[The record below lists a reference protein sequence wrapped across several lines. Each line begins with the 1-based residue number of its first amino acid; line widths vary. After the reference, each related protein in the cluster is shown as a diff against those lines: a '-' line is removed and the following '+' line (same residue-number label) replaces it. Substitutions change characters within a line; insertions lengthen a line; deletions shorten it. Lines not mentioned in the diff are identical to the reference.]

1 MCSLEPSPRPDGP
14 VTGGQG
20 GGGEQGRGR
29 GGGLGGRR
37 GMPRGCGQG
46 RGWAEQGGGRRAGQ
60 GGATGQGRGGQ
71 VEGLG
76 PEREARSRACAASAP
91 CQRDSAWS
99 ALSVHMERTI
109 RHRQQCHAGPGGGPA
124 SHRVTAAASRG
135 ERRASGA
142 RTVPEGRLVVC
153 AECGAYPGTSG
164 TVNMRGGGGPR
175 AGGRAPWHV
184 HAVGSGL
191 NIFGSRL
198 VSQCFLVA
206 LPASSSAKHPPGG
219 NYSGVAKI
227 VPES

>member
-1 MCSLEPSPRPDGP
+1 
-14 VTGGQG
+14 
-20 GGGEQGRGR
+20 
-29 GGGLGGRR
+29 
-37 GMPRGCGQG
+37 MPRGCGQG

-60 GGATGQGRGGQ
+60 GGTTGQGRGGQ

-109 RHRQQCHAGPGGGPA
+109 RHRQHAGPGGGPA

-175 AGGRAPWHV
+175 APRGRAPWHV
-184 HAVGSGL
+184 RAVGYGL
-191 NIFGSRL
+191 NIFGSSTRFMFFGGTA
-198 VSQCFLVA
+198 CFQQR
-206 LPASSSAKHPPGG
+206 KTPPRGQLFRRRK
-219 NYSGVAKI
+219 NRA
-227 VPES
+227 

>member
-1 MCSLEPSPRPDGP
+1 
-14 VTGGQG
+14 
-20 GGGEQGRGR
+20 
-29 GGGLGGRR
+29 
-37 GMPRGCGQG
+37 MPRGCGQG

-135 ERRASGA
+135 ERRTSGA

-191 NIFGSRL
+191 NIFWQPTRF
-198 VSQCFLVA
+198 CLVA
-206 LPASSSAKHPPGG
+206 LPASSSAKHPPVG
-219 NYSGVAKI
+219 NYAGVAKI